1 MKKPYDFVIVGSGLF
16 GAVFAREATNRGYKC
31 LVVERRPHIAG
42 NVYSHKI
49 ENIEVHQYGAHIFHT
64 DDVAVWNYMQR
75 FGTFYP
81 FVNSPLAKYKDR
93 LFSLP
98 FNMHTFHQIWGVTTP
113 DEARAKI
120 AEVIA
125 PYQTATPAN
134 LEEKA
139 LSMVGKELYDYLI
152 KGYTEKQW
160 GCSATE
166 LPAFIIN
173 RLPLRFTYDSN
184 YFNDPYQGIPKDG
197 YTAIVAKML
206 EGIEV
211 RLNTNYLDQPAYYE
225 SIADQI
231 IYTGRIDEFFTY
243 QLGMLD
249 YRSLRFETK
258 VLATENYQGNPVI
271 NYTEREIPYTRVI
284 EHRHFDRGVNSSSTV
299 VTWEYPDTFELGK
312 EAYYPINNE
321 RNNRLYQD
329 YLQLSKQYPHYHFG
343 GRLGQYR
350 YLDMDDTI
358 LAAWQLVNQLI
369 K

>member
-1 MKKPYDFVIVGSGLF
+1 MKKPYDFVIVGAGLF
-16 GAVFAREATNRGYKC
+16 GAVFAREATDRGYKC

-42 NVYSHKI
+42 NIYSQKI

-64 DDVAVWNYMQR
+64 DDVTVWNYVQR

-113 DEARAKI
+113 EEARAKI

-125 PYQTATPAN
+125 PYQTSTPSN

-139 LSMVGKELYDYLI
+139 LSMVGKELYEYLI

-197 YTAIVAKML
+197 YTAIVSKML

-211 RLNTNYLDQPAYYE
+211 RLHTNYLDQPSYYE

-231 IYTGRIDEFFTY
+231 IYTGRIDEFFHY

-258 VLATENYQGNPVI
+258 VFATENYQGNPVI
-271 NYTEREIPYTRVI
+271 NYTERDIPYTRVI
-284 EHRHFDRGVNSSSTV
+284 EHRHFDRSVKSASTV

-312 EAYYPINNE
+312 EAYYPINND
-321 RNNRLYQD
+321 RNNRLYQE
-329 YLQLSKQYPHYHFG
+329 YLQLSSHYPHYHFG

-358 LAAWQLVNQLI
+358 LAAWQMVNQLT